1 MRWKMPK
8 VLLSGN
14 EACARGAYEAGVQV
28 ACGYPG
34 TPSTEILESLAQY
47 REIDSEWS
55 INEKV
60 ALEIIFGSAFA
71 GLRSLA
77 TMKNVGLNVA
87 ADPLF
92 SGAYLGVEGGCVIIS
107 ADDPGL
113 HSSQTE
119 QDNRYYALHAKVP
132 LFEPSDSQEAKEMM
146 KTAFEVSEQYKIPV
160 LFRMTMRVCHS
171 KGLVELGER
180 IEKTPTVYRRDL
192 TRFVATP
199 ARCRVHHGELEQKLK
214 ALEEWSNE
222 TGLNF
227 IEMGDPKIG
236 VITSGIAYQH
246 AKEAFG
252 SRASFLK
259 LGFTHPLPSRK
270 IIDFS
275 RKVERIYVIEENDPF
290 IENHVKALG
299 ISAIGKERLS
309 LCGELNSEM
318 IASRLLGENV
328 SGREITEE
336 KALPRPPVLCSGC
349 PHRGVFYELSQLKDT
364 VITGDIGCY
373 TLGSAEPLNAM
384 DTVLCMGA
392 GISAAIGFERA
403 FKKIGRTSR
412 VIGVIG
418 DSTFFHSGITGLAD
432 AVFNRSQIT
441 VCILDNRSTA
451 MTGHQNNHGTGLRLS
466 GKPAT
471 EIEIKD
477 IVKALGV
484 EHFFEINPNDLAG
497 LKALLKETA
506 VLEGPIVILA
516 KWPCALLKELPPQD
530 RSKFDLPQ
538 SKYTVQE
545 DMCKKCKK
553 CLTLGCPS
561 ISFIPGAGS
570 RIDES
575 TCKGCSLCYQ
585 VCPFHAI
592 QKRGDRNV

>member
-1 MRWKMPK
+1 MGK

-34 TPSTEILESLAQY
+34 TPSTEILESLARY
-47 REIDSEWS
+47 REIDAEWS

-60 ALEIIFGSAFA
+60 ALEIVFGSAFA

-92 SGAYLGVEGGCVIIS
+92 SGAYLGVEGGCVILT

-119 QDNRYYALHAKVP
+119 QDNRHYAVHAKVP
-132 LFEPSDSQEAKEMM
+132 LFEPSDSQEAKDMM
-146 KTAFEVSEQYKIPV
+146 KMAFEVSERHRIPV
-160 LFRMTMRVCHS
+160 LFRMTTRVCHS

-180 IEKTPTVYRRDL
+180 IEKPPTTYRRDL
-192 TRFVATP
+192 SRFVATP
-199 ARCRVHHGELEQKLK
+199 ARCRVHHAELELKLK
-214 ALEEWSNE
+214 ELEEWSNE
-222 TGLNF
+222 TELNF
-227 IEMGDPKIG
+227 IEPGDSKTG

-246 AKEAFG
+246 AREVFG
-252 SRASFLK
+252 SRATYLK
-259 LGFTHPLPSRK
+259 LGFTYPLPSRK
-270 IIDFS
+270 ILDFA
-275 RKVERIYVIEENDPF
+275 RQVENIFVIEENDPF

-299 ISAIGKERLS
+299 IRVIGKEHLP

-318 IASRLLGENV
+318 IATRLLGEKA
-328 SGREITEE
+328 SGCEIAEE
-336 KALPRPPVLCSGC
+336 KAVARPPILCSGC
-349 PHRGVFYELSQLKDT
+349 PHRGVFYELSLLKDT

-403 FKKIGRTSR
+403 FQKIGRTSR

-441 VCILDNRSTA
+441 VFILDNRSTA

-466 GKPAT
+466 GKPAR
-471 EIEIKD
+471 EIEIGE

-484 EHFFEINPNDLAG
+484 QHFYEINPNDLAG
-497 LKALLKETA
+497 LKALLVKTA
-506 VLEGPIVILA
+506 ALEGPVVILA
-516 KWPCALLKELPPQD
+516 QWPCALLKELPPQD
-530 RSKFDLPQ
+530 RSKFELPDHT
-538 SKYTVQE
+538 YTVQA
-545 DMCKKCKK
+545 DKCKKCKK
-553 CLTLGCPS
+553 CLALGCPS
-561 ISFIPGAGS
+561 ISFVPGIGS

-592 QKRGDRNV
+592 QKSGDRHV